1 MLRQQPE
8 TRCLKTGART
18 RWKRWYN
25 NYIITAEKI
34 KKRQRTHFNDNSWHG
49 QIYKTHTHARTH
61 SYIRSIHL
69 VAGTPLEQY
78 AYKDRE
84 QVFVNYFRNELPV
97 LERRVFLLFVFSPLS
112 FYKRDDV
119 VWFGWLMRFVGSRR
133 ETYEHCTWDS
143 TTIRALPLCKFRYL
157 WRCCLL
163 NLRGKI

>member
-97 LERRVFLLFVFSPLS
+97 LERRVFLLFVFPPAFFLQ
-112 FYKRDDV
+112 KR
-119 VWFGWLMRFVGSRR
+119 
-133 ETYEHCTWDS
+133 
-143 TTIRALPLCKFRYL
+143 
-157 WRCCLL
+157 RCCLVWMTHAVCWFSTWNIWAL
-163 NLRGKI
+163 YMRLCHDTRAPVV